1 MSEVLLLFDAGP
13 KPGNLEKGVGNSD
26 GNGRFGGA
34 DHTERM
40 MNDGAGGGMPNSL
53 GTTSGSKQTSSAMF
67 LSVTKILSTCVLF
80 CNAVA
85 DFVDRFLWG
94 RNEMD
99 K

>member
-1 MSEVLLLFDAGP
+1 MAVSDLTQRMLGSTDA
-13 KPGNLEKGVGNSD
+13 S
-26 GNGRFGGA
+26 
-34 DHTERM
+34 T
-40 MNDGAGGGMPNSL
+40 SL
-53 GTTSGSKQTSSAMF
+53 GSKATSSAMF

-80 CNAVA
+80 CNAVQ